1 MNRRVRDDADTVPGT
16 TEDDRVEQPGPVSE
30 RGPALR
36 VSDLR
41 RAFDDRQALDG
52 LTLHVDSGE
61 VVALLGPNGAGKTTA
76 MRCIAGVLVADSGD
90 IDVLGAPVGSVTAQ
104 TGISYLPEHPDLYP
118 GLTVDE
124 HLRFV
129 ALAHDLHD
137 WEPRADELIARFA
150 LDDLRGELP
159 GAMSQGMRRKAALS
173 MALLHGARVLLLDEP
188 FNGLDPQ
195 AAAELRAVVTDLAAQ
210 GVAVLISTHGL
221 ATADRIADRSVVMVR
236 GRVLAEGSTRALR
249 ARAATGDDAD
259 LETVFL
265 RLTEPDAFPGDA
277 ADAPGGPADAP

>member
-1 MNRRVRDDADTVPGT
+1 VEKSTAEPG
-16 TEDDRVEQPGPVSE
+16 SA
-30 RGPALR
+30 PALR
-36 VSDLR
+36 VTGLR
-41 RAFDDRQALDG
+41 RAFDDKQALDG
-52 LTLHVDSGE
+52 LRLHVDRGE

-76 MRCIAGVLVADSGD
+76 MRCIAGVLVADEGH
-90 IDVLGAPVGSVTAQ
+90 IDVLGAPAGSVAAQ
-104 TGISYLPEHPDLYP
+104 SSISYLPEHPDLYP

-129 ALAHDLHD
+129 ALAHDLHG
-137 WEPRADELIARFA
+137 WERRADELLARFA

-236 GRVLAEGSTRALR
+236 GRVLAEGSTQSLR
-249 ARAATGDDAD
+249 ARAETGDDAD

-265 RLTEPDAFPGDA
+265 RLTEPDPGPAEPGHAPTEPGRAPAHGD
-277 ADAPGGPADAP
+277 DAP

>member
-1 MNRRVRDDADTVPGT
+1 M
-16 TEDDRVEQPGPVSE
+16 EQPGRGPGSE
-30 RGPALR
+30 PALR
-36 VSDLR
+36 VAGLR
-41 RAFDDRQALDG
+41 RAFDDKQALDG
-52 LTLHVDSGE
+52 LDLHVDSGE

-76 MRCIAGVLVADSGD
+76 MRCIAGVLVADAGQ
-90 IDVLGAPVGSVTAQ
+90 IDVLGAPVGSVAAQ
-104 TGISYLPEHPDLYP
+104 SGISYLPEHPDLYP

-137 WEPRADELIARFA
+137 WESRADELITRFA
-150 LDDLRGELP
+150 LDELRGELP
-159 GAMSQGMRRKAALS
+159 GALSQGMRRKAALS

-195 AAAELRAVVTDLAAQ
+195 SAAELRAVVADLAAQ
-210 GVAVLISTHGL
+210 GVAVLVSTHGL

-236 GRVLAEGSTRALR
+236 GRVLAEGSTQELR

-265 RLTEPDAFPGDA
+265 RLTESGT
-277 ADAPGGPADAP
+277 APVDDRDEAS

>member
-1 MNRRVRDDADTVPGT
+1 VDQSGPPPDA
-16 TEDDRVEQPGPVSE
+16 
-30 RGPALR
+30 GPALR
-36 VSDLR
+36 VTGLR
-41 RAFDDRQALDG
+41 RAFDDKQALDG
-52 LTLHVDSGE
+52 LSLDVDSGE

-76 MRCIAGVLVADSGD
+76 MRCIAGVLVADEGR
-90 IDVLGAPVGSVTAQ
+90 IDVLGAPAGSVAAQ
-104 TGISYLPEHPDLYP
+104 ASISYLPEHPDLYP

-137 WEPRADELIARFA
+137 WEPRADELLARFA
-150 LDDLRGELP
+150 LEELRGELP
-159 GAMSQGMRRKAALS
+159 GAMSQGMRRKTALS
-173 MALLHGARVLLLDEP
+173 MALLHGAQVLLLDEP

-195 AAAELRAVVTDLAAQ
+195 AAAELRDVIAGLAAQ

-236 GRVLAEGSTRALR
+236 GRVLAEGSTDALR
-249 ARAATGDDAD
+249 ARAATGADAD

-265 RLTEPDAFPGDA
+265 RLTQPDATS
-277 ADAPGGPADAP
+277 